1 MRELTYTA
9 PPAARERVRPVG
21 GVGFDWLLVALSGWL
36 LGGLYLDGWA
46 HTHDVGV
53 ETFFSPWHGVLYS
66 GYGTAAIVLLLAT
79 VRNVTLGYAWR
90 QAAPAGYSLAL
101 LGAGLFA
108 LGGLGD
114 MAWHLTF
121 GIEIGIEPLLSPTH
135 LLLAL
140 GGFLIAGGPLR
151 AAWLRP
157 DRPAPHTWAA
167 LLPVVLALAFG
178 LSLFTFFTDYL
189 HPFANTWE
197 AGPYRPAYDM
207 AYARQA
213 AGLGSI
219 FIQVGILMGFVLLAL
234 RRWRLPP
241 GSLTI
246 LLGVSTGLMVAM
258 HDIYIDTGPLPLFG
272 VAVLAGLAA
281 DALLWALKPAP
292 QRRTA
297 WRVFAFALPAI
308 LYTLYYAALALFA
321 GGTWWA
327 VPAWTGAIILAGI
340 VGLLVSFLVLP
351 PAMPGEQQPAGA
363 NQ

>member
-1 MRELTYTA
+1 MAQLIQRSITVPRA
-9 PPAARERVRPVG
+9 RVRPIG
-21 GVGFDWLLVALSGWL
+21 GAGFDWLIVALSGWL

-53 ETFFSPWHGVLYS
+53 ETFFSTWHGVLYS
-66 GYGTAAIVLLLAT
+66 GYLTAAIALLAAT
-79 VRNVTLGYAWR
+79 ARNVTLGYTWR
-90 QAAPAGYSLAL
+90 EAVPAGYSLAL

-114 MAWHLTF
+114 MGWHLAF
-121 GIEIGIEPLLSPTH
+121 GIETGIEPLLSPTH

-157 DRPAPHTWAA
+157 DHPRSWAA
-167 LLPVVLALAFG
+167 LLPVVLALAFV

-197 AGPYRPAYDM
+197 AGPYRPGLGD

-213 AGLGSI
+213 AGMGSI
-219 FIQVGILMGFVLLAL
+219 FVQAGILMGFVLLAL

-241 GSLTI
+241 GSMTLI
-246 LLGVSTGLMVAM
+246 LGLNMGLMVAM
-258 HDIYIDTGPLPLFG
+258 HDIFIDTGPLPMLAA
-272 VAVLAGLAA
+272 AVGAGLAA
-281 DALLWALKPAP
+281 DALLWALRPAP
-292 QRRTA
+292 DRRGA
-297 WRVFAFALPAI
+297 WRVFAFAVPAI
-308 LYTLYYAALALFA
+308 LYTLYYAALALYG

-327 VPAWTGAIILAGI
+327 IHAWTGAIILAG
-340 VGLLVSFLVLP
+340 VTGLLVSFLVLP
-351 PAMPGEQQPAGA
+351 PAMPSEEQAAGT
-363 NQ
+363 N